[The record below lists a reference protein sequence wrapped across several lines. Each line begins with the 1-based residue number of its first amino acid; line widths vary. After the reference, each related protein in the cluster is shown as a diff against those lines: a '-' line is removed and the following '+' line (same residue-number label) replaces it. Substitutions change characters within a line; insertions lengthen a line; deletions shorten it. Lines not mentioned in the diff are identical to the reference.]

1 MKKIKISILLSTY
14 NEEKFIKKT
23 IKEIFK
29 HIKNSEIIIVDD
41 NSTDNT
47 IKIIKNLKFKNLKLY
62 VRKNRGLASAF
73 LLALINSSGDKI
85 GWVDSNMNTLIKK
98 FPLMIKKLNQNDIV
112 LLSRYIKSGGDKR
125 SSLRVL
131 SSKLINLFS
140 RIILSNKIK
149 DYTSSIFVM
158 NRNALEKTIPIAY
171 GHGEFFI
178 EFLYKGLKNN
188 LKILEMPYI
197 QPADYESISKT
208 APNVLRFFKLGF
220 LYFFRILIIK
230 FRSN

>member
-158 NRNALEKTIPIAY
+158 NRNALEKTIPSIRTWRV
-171 GHGEFFI
+171 FI

>member
-98 FPLMIKKLNQNDIV
+98 FPLEIALKGTFFLWSLALIILFV
-112 LLSRYIKSGGDKR
+112 LLFFNKKNKNMNTCYNICLQLVFFKTIFFAYTGFFETRYI
-125 SSLRVL
+125 VN
-131 SSKLINLFS
+131 LIPL
-140 RIILSNKIK
+140 
-149 DYTSSIFVM
+149 
-158 NRNALEKTIPIAY
+158 
-171 GHGEFFI
+171 I
-178 EFLYKGLKNN
+178 E
-188 LKILEMPYI
+188 
-197 QPADYESISKT
+197 
-208 APNVLRFFKLGF
+208 
-220 LYFFRILIIK
+220 ILIILAFNQALRK
-230 FRSN
+230 SK